1 MSKKPFRET
10 KFGKFVTEKVAP
22 VMGDVLGIVG
32 DIMGIEAI
40 EKVGDLI
47 NSRKEES
54 AELMALQVE
63 FEKYKLE
70 WQLEVQ
76 RIEIE
81 AFRVEVQDR
90 ESARSRE
97 VQFMQANGGKRDW
110 VQGGLVIC
118 TVVLVLVSMTF
129 LAFWEI
135 PKANEAIFHMMLG
148 GIVVQ
153 GMNSIYNYF
162 FGSSIGS
169 RKKDETIKKVIG

>member
-1 MSKKPFRET
+1 MSKKPFSET
-10 KFGKFVTEKVAP
+10 KFAKFVKEKVAP
-22 VMGDVLGIVG
+22 VAGDVLGIIG
-32 DIMGIEAI
+32 DVTGIEAI
-40 EKVGDLI
+40 ERVGDLI
-47 NSRKEES
+47 NARKEES
-54 AELMALQVE
+54 AEAMALHVE

-70 WQLEVQ
+70 WELEIQ
-76 RIEIE
+76 RLEIE
-81 AFRVEVQDR
+81 AFKVEVQDR
-90 ESARSRE
+90 ESARNRE

-118 TVVLVLVSMTF
+118 TVVLVLVSMTY
-129 LAFWEI
+129 LAFWEL

-169 RKKDETIKKVIG
+169 RRKDETIRKVLE